1 MPNTDTTT
9 AAPIRKLDRRVETI
23 VVLQTGLSL
32 GLGYDAQAYLA
43 GSVHDPD
50 EIAVGSR
57 ILGTYRMDEG
67 TDGSRF
73 ARIMSVEDIMAPA
86 DDSKETSDEGQTAS
100 PAAPMSRKL
109 DRRVESVGN
118 MRHGRRLNLGYETDA
133 YIANSVYDGAI
144 AVGDRLTGT
153 YRMEGEGD
161 EKFARI
167 TELSAVAAASAADAG
182 ADEEAVALAVTA
194 LGNLSSNNRF
204 SAQMADG
211 SKVVVQAMGRC
222 VMYAKSLARNG
233 AELGVTGRVNR
244 EISGQADSFFDA
256 VRVEKAN
263 AL

>member
-1 MPNTDTTT
+1 MPDTKT
-9 AAPIRKLDRRVETI
+9 AAPVRKLDRRVETI

-43 GSVHDPD
+43 GSVHSPAD
-50 EIAVGSR
+50 IAVGSR

-67 TDGSRF
+67 TDGSSF
-73 ARIMSVEDIMAPA
+73 ARIMTVENVMSPA
-86 DDSKETSDEGQTAS
+86 GDDKETSDQEQAS
-100 PAAPMSRKL
+100 APAAPMSRKL
-109 DRRVESVGN
+109 DRRVASVEN
-118 MRHGRRLNLGYETDA
+118 MRHGRRLNLGYESDA

-167 TELSAVAAASAADAG
+167 TELSIATAAKPADAG

-194 LGNLSSNNRF
+194 LGKLSANNRF

-222 VMYAKSLARNG
+222 VMYAKSLAKDG
-233 AELGVTGRVNR
+233 AELVVTGKVNSD
-244 EISGQADSFFDA
+244 ISGQADSFFDA
-256 VRVEKAN
+256 VRVEKAS